1 MRLWII
7 RHAKSDWTSP
17 GQADRDRPLNA
28 RGERDGPRMAHWLSV
43 QQSPATWIWTSPA
56 ARARRTAVFV
66 SQGFAAVS
74 PTLIE
79 APALYLAAPE
89 DIIDVLQGTPADVS
103 SAAVIAHNP
112 GLTDLVNLLA
122 GTPVIENLPTFG
134 VAAFDFDLPWHAL
147 RPDTARALRPGAA
160 RLVSLMTPKRLPTSL
175 RESLE

>member
-7 RHAKSDWTSP
+7 RHAKSDWSSP
-17 GQADRDRPLNA
+17 GQADHDRPLNA
-28 RGERDGPRMAHWLSV
+28 RGERDGPHMAHWV
-43 QQSPATWIWTSPA
+43 AAQPSPATWIWTSSA
-56 ARARRTAVFV
+56 ARARRTAAFV
-66 SQGFAAVS
+66 AQGFAAVS

-79 APALYLAAPE
+79 TRALYLAAPE

-147 RPDTARALRPGAA
+147 RSDTARALSPGTA
-160 RLVSLMTPKRLPTSL
+160 RALYQSEIGRAHV
-175 RESLE
+175 

>member
-7 RHAKSDWTSP
+7 RHAKSDWSSP

-28 RGERDGPRMAHWLSV
+28 RGERDGPVMAQWLAA
-43 QQSPATWIWTSPA
+43 QESPATWIWTSPA
-56 ARARRTAVFV
+56 ARARRTAAFV

-89 DIIDVLQGTPADVS
+89 DIIDVLRGTPADVS

-112 GLTDLVNLLA
+112 GLTDLVNALA
-122 GTPVIENLPTFG
+122 EKALIENLPTFG
-134 VAAFDFDLPWHAL
+134 VAAFEVDLPWHAL
-147 RPDTARALRPGAA
+147 RPGTA
-160 RLVSLMTPKRLPTSL
+160 RLVSLMTPKRLAATADGSL
-175 RESLE
+175 P